1 MIKKRQRN
9 CKSVPVHR
17 KVDNINSIYAKE
29 SELNSAGSFLFSFI
43 LVAPHIVKTVCFRN
57 CDSKQPD
64 LRLHLNEIKGS

>member
-43 LVAPHIVKTVCFRN
+43 LVAPHIVKTVCFGIY
-57 CDSKQPD
+57 DGKQSN
-64 LRLHLNEIKGS
+64 LQLHLLKVLK